1 MAAECANFEV
11 TRMARLLEVSCSG
24 YYRWR
29 DARTRPALPS
39 EQRRANLE
47 VKILSFHR
55 LSQGTYGAPRITLD
69 LLEDGERVAQNTV
82 AKHMMDLGIAG
93 VSPRA
98 FKVTTVSR
106 PDDLY
111 PEDLVERHF
120 DADEPDMLW
129 TSDITYLKIGVSDVY
144 LCCVRDECSSRI
156 LGWQLATS
164 MRTEIVTDALEMA
177 VRARH
182 GNVSGV
188 IFHADRGSQF
198 NDAKVISLCE
208 KFDVLRSMGETGSCY
223 DHASAKSSWS
233 IFKHEYFYR
242 HAFTTLEELR
252 AGVADYVNFYNHQRR
267 CQKAGGVSPI
277 RYELSLAR
285 LNQAA

>member
-1 MAAECANFEV
+1 
-11 TRMARLLEVSCSG
+11 LE
-24 YYRWR
+24 
-29 DARTRPALPS
+29 A
-39 EQRRANLE
+39 
-47 VKILSFHR
+47 KILSFHR
-55 LSQGTYGAPRITLD
+55 ASHGTYGAPRITLD
-69 LLEDGERVAQNTV
+69 LLEGGERVTKNTV
-82 AKHMMDLGIAG
+82 AKRMADLGIAG

-98 FKVTTVSR
+98 FKVTTVSA
-106 PDDLY
+106 PGSIY
-111 PEDLVERHF
+111 PADLVQRHF
-120 DADEPDMLW
+120 DADELDMLW

-164 MRTEIVTDALEMA
+164 MHTEIVTDALAMA
-177 VRARH
+177 VRRRH
-182 GNVSGV
+182 NNVGGV

-198 NDAKVISLCE
+198 NDAKVVALCE
-208 KFDVLRSMGETGSCY
+208 QFDVLRSMGETGSCY
-223 DHASAKSSWS
+223 DHASAESFWS

-242 HAFTTLEELR
+242 HVFVSVEQLR

>member
-1 MAAECANFEV
+1 M
-11 TRMARLLEVSCSG
+11 
-24 YYRWR
+24 
-29 DARTRPALPS
+29 
-39 EQRRANLE
+39 RRANLE

-55 LSQGTYGAPRITLD
+55 ASRGTYGAPRITLD
-69 LLEDGERVAQNTV
+69 LLEDGERVTQNTV
-82 AKHMMDLGIAG
+82 ARRMADLGIAG

-98 FKVTTVSR
+98 FKVTTVSA
-106 PDDLY
+106 PGAPY
-111 PEDLVERHF
+111 PEDLVMRHF

-164 MRTEIVTDALEMA
+164 MHTEIVTDALEMA
-177 VRARH
+177 IRTRR
-182 GNVSGV
+182 GNVGGV
-188 IFHADRGSQF
+188 IFHVDRGSQF
-198 NDAKVISLCE
+198 NDAKVIALCE
-208 KFDVLRSMGETGSCY
+208 RLDVLRSMGATGSCY
-223 DHASAKSSWS
+223 DHASAESFWS

-242 HAFTTLEELR
+242 HAFVTLDELR

-277 RYELSLAR
+277 CYELSLAR